1 MAFCID
7 PQFVEEVKKLN
18 LTKMTSE
25 ERTKAFT
32 DILGEDTGKNVSVL
46 YERTLL
52 LKNQEKAFDKFVDEF
67 IEAEGK
73 NITKAEEKRIK
84 IKENF
89 QKRAAEKQGIIKDE
103 ELLAIV
109 KDTLDRKYDLEI
121 PDDKVKQMFDI
132 RNEIDVLK
140 KEAEGTPDGSE
151 AKLAW
156 GKKVV
161 ELSNLVGDL
170 KQVSQSIGGELKLAG
185 QRIAGKANDKEWLG
199 MVGQVINEIG
209 NVVLSPA
216 IKSVKASL
224 DNSVLFRQGLKVLS
238 ADPKT
243 FGKQAG
249 NTWSM
254 WSKVLSKDA
263 MEEMATA
270 FKADLVT
277 RDLYQDAIKAKL
289 AIGVVED
296 FFPTSVVQKI
306 PGLGNLFKAS
316 DEAFTMFSQGSRMD
330 LFEKY
335 VRIFSEANGGAKPDA
350 DMMKQFA
357 KIANSTTGRG
367 GLGSMEASAGL
378 LNKFLFSARFQTA
391 NINTFRHAFTMT
403 GEAGKIARIQ
413 AAKHIAL
420 IGGIMTTLSAFTDVG
435 WNPKESTFGKARIPG
450 TTKWVDLTGSL
461 GSYFSVI
468 GKSIEKIKNPEYKDT
483 AMNVIVDF
491 MKGKL
496 APVPGVGRDILEQ
509 RDYSGNK
516 PTIASAAESLFVP
529 ITIDNPIKDNQ
540 DDFEAGTIALSS
552 FIEFL
557 GGSVTEPSA
566 KSEGSYKSPLD
577 LITGK

>member
-1 MAFCID
+1 MVYCID
-7 PQFVEEVKKLN
+7 PQYVEQVKNLN
-18 LTKMTSE
+18 LTKLSSE
-25 ERTKAFT
+25 ERTKALSEL
-32 DILGEDTGKNVSVL
+32 LGEDTGKNVSIL
-46 YERTLL
+46 YEKTLL
-52 LKNQEKAFDKFVDEF
+52 LKNQKKAFNKF
-67 IEAEGK
+67 IEDIDGISIEK
-73 NITKAEEKRIK
+73 KAKM
-84 IKENF
+84 KENF
-89 QKRAAEKQGIIKDE
+89 EKRVAEKNGIIKND

-132 RNEIDVLK
+132 RNEIDNLK
-140 KEAEGTPDGSE
+140 AKAIGTPDGSE
-151 AKLAW
+151 AKLEW

-161 ELSNLVGDL
+161 ELSNIVGDL
-170 KQVSQSIGGELKLAG
+170 KQVTQGVMGELNSAG
-185 QRIAGKANDKEWLG
+185 QRIVGKIKDKEYLG
-199 MVGQVINEIG
+199 
-209 NVVLSPA
+209 VVSQIVKELGGIVFSPV

-243 FGKQAG
+243 FLKQAG

-254 WSKVLSKDA
+254 WSKVLSKES
-263 MEEMATA
+263 MEQMSTA

-277 RDLYQDAIKAKL
+277 KDLYQDALKAKL

-296 FFPTSVVQKI
+296 FFPTAIVDKI
-306 PGLGNLFKAS
+306 PVLGNFFKAS
-316 DEAFTMFSQGSRMD
+316 DDAFTMFSQGSRMD

-335 VRIFSEANGGAKPDA
+335 VKIFENANGGTKPNSEI
-350 DMMKQFA
+350 MKQFA

-367 GLGSMEASAGL
+367 GLGKLESSAGL
-378 LNKFLFSARFQTA
+378 LNKILFSARYQTA

-403 GEAGKIARIQ
+403 GEAGKIARKQ
-413 AAKHIAL
+413 MVRHLAL
-420 IGGIMTTLSAFTDVG
+420 IGGVMTTIGTFTDVG
-435 WNPKESTFGKARIPG
+435 WNPKESTFGKARMPG

-468 GKSIEKIKNPEYKDT
+468 GKSLDKIENPKYKDT

-496 APVPGVGRDILEQ
+496 APVPGVARDILKQ

-516 PTIASAAESLFVP
+516 PTVSSVAESLFAP
-529 ITIDNPIKDNQ
+529 ITLDNPIKDNQ
-540 DDFEAGTIALSS
+540 KGFDDGVTALSS

-557 GGSVTEPSA
+557 GGSVTTPKA
-566 KSEGSYKSPLD
+566 KGEGTYKSPLD
-577 LITGK
+577 MITGN

>member
-1 MAFCID
+1 MVRITSTCI
-7 PQFVEEVKKLN
+7 PPELVEQVKKLN
-18 LTKMTSE
+18 INKMTSE
-25 ERTKAFT
+25 ERTKALSEV
-32 DILGEDTGKNVSVL
+32 LGDETGKNISVL

-52 LKNQEKAFDKFVDEF
+52 LKNQERAFKKFIQDIDGIS
-67 IEAEGK
+67 IEK
-73 NITKAEEKRIK
+73 KEKML
-84 IKENF
+84 ENF
-89 QKRAAEKQGIIKDE
+89 QNRVAEKNGIIKDN

-121 PDDKVKQMFDI
+121 PDDKVKKMFDI
-132 RNEIDVLK
+132 RNEIDELK
-140 KEAEGTPDGSE
+140 TKFDDETPDSSPE
-151 AKLAW
+151 RLAY
-156 GKKVV
+156 GAKVV
-161 ELSNLVGDL
+161 ELSKVVDSL
-170 KQVSQSIGGELKLAG
+170 KQVSQSIKGELELAG
-185 QRIAGKANDKEWLG
+185 QRITGKAKDKEWFG

-209 NVVLSPA
+209 NIVLSPA

-238 ADPKT
+238 ADPET
-243 FGKQAG
+243 FGRQAG
-249 NTWSM
+249 NTWNM
-254 WSKVLSKDA
+254 WTKVLSKEA
-263 MEEMATA
+263 MEEMSDA
-270 FKADLVT
+270 FKADLVS
-277 RDLYQDAIKAKL
+277 RKLYQDAIKAKL

-296 FFPTSVVQKI
+296 FFPTSIVQKI

-335 VRIFSEANGGAKPDA
+335 VGLFKEANGGAMPDA

-367 GLGSMEASAGL
+367 GLGSFEASAGT
-378 LNKFLFSARFQTA
+378 LNKFLFSARYQTA
-391 NINTFRHAFTMT
+391 NLNTFRHAFTMT

-413 AAKHIAL
+413 AAKHLAL
-420 IGGIMTTLSAFTDVG
+420 IGGIMTAIGTFTDVG

-468 GKSIEKIKNPEYKDT
+468 GKSIEKIQNPEYKDT

-516 PTIASAAESLFVP
+516 PTVASVAQSLFVP
-529 ITIDNPIKDNQ
+529 ITLDNPIKDYQ
-540 DDFEAGTIALSS
+540 KDFEAGTIALSS

-557 GGSVTEPSA
+557 GGSVTQPSA
-566 KSEGSYKSPLD
+566 KMEGSYKSPLD
-577 LITGK
+577 LITGR

>member
-1 MAFCID
+1 MVRITSTCI
-7 PQFVEEVKKLN
+7 PPELVEQVKKLN
-18 LTKMTSE
+18 ITKMTSE
-25 ERTKAFT
+25 ERTQALSEV
-32 DILGEDTGKNVSVL
+32 LGDDAGKNISVL

-52 LKNQEKAFDKFVDEF
+52 LKNQERAFEKFINDIDGVS
-67 IEAEGK
+67 IEK
-73 NITKAEEKRIK
+73 KLKM
-84 IKENF
+84 KENF
-89 QKRAAEKQGIIKDE
+89 QARVAEKNGIIKDE
-103 ELLAIV
+103 ELLALV

-121 PDDKVKQMFDI
+121 PDDKVKKMFDI
-132 RNEIDVLK
+132 RNEIDVFK
-140 KEAEGTPDGSE
+140 KDAEGTVDGSE

-185 QRIAGKANDKEWLG
+185 QRIAGKAKDKEWFG

-216 IKSVKASL
+216 LKSIKASL

-243 FGKQAG
+243 FAKQAG
-249 NTWSM
+249 NTWKM
-254 WSKVLSKDA
+254 WGNVLSKDA
-263 MEEMATA
+263 MEEMSTA

-277 RDLYQDAIKAKL
+277 RDLYQAAVKAKL

-296 FFPTSVVQKI
+296 FFPTNIVDKV

-335 VRIFSEANGGAKPDA
+335 VNIFKEANQGAMPDA

-357 KIANSTTGRG
+357 KVANSTTGRG
-367 GLGSMEASAGL
+367 GLGSMEASAGF
-378 LNKFLFSARFQTA
+378 LNKILFSARYQTA

-403 GEAGKIARIQ
+403 GEAGKIARTQ
-413 AAKHIAL
+413 AARHLAL
-420 IGGIMTTLSAFTDVG
+420 IGGVMTAIGTFTDVG

-468 GKSIEKIKNPEYKDT
+468 VRVKDKIENPGYKDT
-483 AMNVIVDF
+483 AWNVIIDF

-516 PTIASAAESLFVP
+516 PTVASVAESLFAP
-529 ITIDNPIKDNQ
+529 ITLDNPIKDYQ
-540 DDFEAGTIALSS
+540 KDFEAGVIALSS

-557 GGSVTEPSA
+557 GGSVTQPTS
-566 KSEGSYKSPLD
+566 KTEGTYKTPLD
-577 LITGK
+577 LITGR